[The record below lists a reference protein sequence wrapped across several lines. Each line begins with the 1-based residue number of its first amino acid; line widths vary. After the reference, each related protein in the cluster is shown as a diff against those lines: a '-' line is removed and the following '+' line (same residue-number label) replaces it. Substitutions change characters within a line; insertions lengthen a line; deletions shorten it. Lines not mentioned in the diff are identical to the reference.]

1 MSTIR
6 TFITGVTVVA
16 AGAAT
21 AAALA
26 TTGTASAGTAA
37 SSARTFTVKAHHG
50 SDSNIDLGHAGFSA
64 GDEDL
69 LVASLTRGGKHVG
82 HMVGNC
88 TTARVGAR
96 SADQLCE
103 FVLKLPHGQVT
114 AAGTVHAGQ
123 SGPGAF
129 ELPILGGTGRY
140 QGASGQI
147 AVTATSGAT
156 IPIQVSLR

>member
-26 TTGTASAGTAA
+26 TSGTASAGTAA
-37 SSARTFTVKAHHG
+37 SSARSFTVKAHQG

-69 LVASLTRGGKHVG
+69 VVAPLTRGAKRVG
-82 HMVGNC
+82 RMVGNC
-88 TTARVGAR
+88 ITARVGAR

-103 FVLKLPHGQVT
+103 FVLKLHHGQIT

-123 SGPGAF
+123 SGPGTF

-140 QGASGQI
+140 QGAGGQI
-147 AVTATSGAT
+147 EVTATSGGT